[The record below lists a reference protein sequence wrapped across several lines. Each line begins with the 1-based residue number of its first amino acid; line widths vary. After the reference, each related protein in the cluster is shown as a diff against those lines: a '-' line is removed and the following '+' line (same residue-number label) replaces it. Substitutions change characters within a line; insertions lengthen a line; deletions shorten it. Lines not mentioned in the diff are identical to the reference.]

1 MLGGTETGV
10 DKFVFCQFPIAEGVQ
25 SLVAVAKVGDSGV
38 FNFLNPCSDFQG
50 DGIIQHMN
58 DEEEK
63 ETYNYTYEFDTN
75 GNPIY
80 VNRNDWSHWGSLLW
94 EL

>member
-1 MLGGTETGV
+1 
-10 DKFVFCQFPIAEGVQ
+10 
-25 SLVAVAKVGDSGV
+25 
-38 FNFLNPCSDFQG
+38 
-50 DGIIQHMN
+50 MN
-58 DEEEK
+58 EEEKK